1 MNRMIGSIGVL
12 VFILCGCAAAPT
24 GPDFNKAVLPA
35 PSDQESIVVVFRDY
49 AEPTAL
55 AAKIDVDGK
64 QVFELSQK
72 SFAFAVA
79 EPGSHSFALRWPSA
93 SATPGFQSNGEWQAG
108 KTYYYQLTGTS
119 GNGWHFQ
126 SQLKL
131 LDESLAKTMLRGCCR
146 LMTAQKDVSQPVVQ
160 LPASVA
166 VDSKRSLSDAE
177 KANFFAQVMGGMSSE
192 DVLRV
197 IGAPDDVSSKST
209 GKKGTPFYFGSD
221 TRRESWSYTGVGFVV
236 FTRNEYTA
244 SLKVVETKYDSAA
257 P

>member
-1 MNRMIGSIGVL
+1 MNTKIGSIAAL
-12 VFILCGCAAAPT
+12 MFILCGCAATPT
-24 GPDFNKAVLPA
+24 GPDFTNAVLPQ
-35 PSDQESIVVVFRDY
+35 PGDQESAVVVFRDY

-64 QVFELSQK
+64 QIFELSQK
-72 SFAFAVA
+72 SFALMTR
-79 EPGSHSFALRWPSA
+79 EPGTYSIALRWPAA
-93 SATPGFQSNGEWQAG
+93 SGMPSFQIDAEWQG
-108 KTYYYQLTGTS
+108 GRTYYYLVNGTT
-119 GNGWHFQ
+119 GNGWHSQ

-146 LMTAQKDVSQPVVQ
+146 LMTAQKGLPSPVVN
-160 LPASVA
+160 PTTPPA

-177 KANFFAQVMGGMSSE
+177 KANFFTRVIGGMSSE

-197 IGAPDDVSSKST
+197 IGSPDEVSSKST
-209 GKKGTPFYFGSD
+209 GKKGTLFYFGSD
-221 TRRESWSYTGVGFVV
+221 TRRESWSYTGIGFVV